1 MGDPPVEFVWHDDP
15 VPAGL
20 PITQVYGWLLC
31 PVSGRVLIQEQD
43 DGTFSLPGGT
53 PEPYD
58 ADRDATLARE
68 AFEENQVRISAATAY
83 LGYQEVR
90 QPGQPVIAQLRM
102 AGIITEFAARAPD
115 PDNGRLNRRYMTSL
129 ATAPAVLSWA
139 RDLAGPDGPRLLMT
153 WMYEPSPAMERQL
166 LQRHWRALAHC
177 KPGSWHLPLA
187 VFLAGEPAGMQ
198 DLWAED
204 FAVRRSI
211 ASGSWITAARQ
222 GRGYGTEARAAI
234 LELAF
239 GRLSAAEALTGY
251 IEGNHASERVSRK
264 LGYAPNGQ
272 RTVNRDGTG
281 RVTEYQ
287 LRLDRPAREA
297 SARHD
302 HVSITGLGPCLPML
316 GLPAPDDPASGPA
329 PAPTPATR

>member
-20 PITQVYGWLLC
+20 PITQVYGWL
-31 PVSGRVLIQEQD
+31 
-43 DGTFSLPGGT
+43 
-53 PEPYD
+53 
-58 ADRDATLARE
+58 
-68 AFEENQVRISAATAY
+68 

-129 ATAPAVLSWA
+129 ATAPAVLGWA

-251 IEGNHASERVSRK
+251 IEGNHASPVCQTRV
-264 LGYAPNGQ
+264 
-272 RTVNRDGTG
+272 
-281 RVTEYQ
+281 
-287 LRLDRPAREA
+287 
-297 SARHD
+297 RHKV
-302 HVSITGLGPCLPML
+302 HIRHL
-316 GLPAPDDPASGPA
+316 
-329 PAPTPATR
+329 